1 MDMLFTFVG
10 NRDPFVEGGEEYG
23 PVLAHLASTGYVRVY
38 IIYTGPEYLERA
50 RSVEE
55 IAKRETDNR
64 SFKFIDLALD
74 SPVDYEEIYSK
85 LRRAVKKIGES
96 SDVARAERTVLLDP
110 GTPQMQTSWF
120 LLVKSGEFSARLAQG
135 VPPRFAGGAYKVRT
149 INLDSSVLPTITT
162 AAPASRRGPD
172 ILFQSEKPSWAERA
186 DEEGPYISFSQTR
199 MIGSSPAF
207 TKALE
212 QAERAAPY
220 DTVTVLLRGATG
232 TGKGLFARYTHEQS
246 PRADKPFTQLNCS
259 AMSSTLIE
267 SELFGHRK
275 GAFTGA
281 DADRLGKFRSA
292 DGGTIFLDE
301 IGDLPPEIQ
310 PKLLK
315 VIEEKTLSP
324 VGEDREYTV
333 DVRIIAATNKDLEE
347 EVEAGTFRQDLYE
360 RLKQIVIFLPPLGE
374 RPEDIPKLVNHF
386 LDKWNRTY
394 NETKKLSAATWDRL
408 LEYDW
413 PGNIREVEN
422 VIINLCA
429 SCRDG
434 EIGPE
439 LLNPALRAGA
449 GAGNDSGG
457 FSVGEI
463 TLPESGI
470 DLKAFLHQAERQ
482 FFEKALETAG
492 GNRETAARLL
502 GLNGPAFRKACR
514 ERFGIE

>member
-1 MDMLFTFVG
+1 MNMLFTFVG

-23 PVLAHLASTGYVRVY
+23 PVLAHLASAPYGRVY
-38 IIYTGPEYLERA
+38 LSYTGPEYLERA

-55 IAKRETDNR
+55 IAKGETENR
-64 SFKFIDLALD
+64 NFKFIDLALD
-74 SPVDYEEIYSK
+74 SPVDYEEIYGK

-96 SDVARAERTVLLDP
+96 SDVACAERTVLLDP

-120 LLVKSGEFSARLAQG
+120 LLVKSGEFTARMVQG

-149 INLDSSVLPTITT
+149 VDLNSSILPTIST
-162 AAPASRRGPD
+162 AAPASRGGPN
-172 ILFQSEKPSWAERA
+172 ILFQSEKPSSAER
-186 DEEGPYISFSQTR
+186 EEGPYISFSQTR

-232 TGKGLFARYTHEQS
+232 TGKGLFARYIHEQS
-246 PRADKPFTQLNCS
+246 PRGDKPFTQLNCS
-259 AMSSTLIE
+259 AMSTTLIE

-275 GAFTGA
+275 GSFTGA
-281 DADRLGKFRSA
+281 DTDRLGKFRSA

-315 VIEEKTLSP
+315 VIEEKRLSP
-324 VGEDREYTV
+324 VGEDLEYTV
-333 DVRIIAATNKDLEE
+333 DVRIVAATNKDLDA
-347 EVEAGTFRQDLYE
+347 EVEAGSFRQDLYE
-360 RLKQIVIFLPPLGE
+360 RLKQIVIFLPPLSE

-394 NETKKLSAATWDRL
+394 KEAKKLSAACWERL
-408 LEYDW
+408 LDYHW

-429 SCRDG
+429 SCKDG

-439 LLNPALRAGA
+439 FLNPALRAGA
-449 GAGNDSGG
+449 GGGDGG

-463 TLPESGI
+463 TLPENGI
-470 DLKAFLHQAERQ
+470 DVKAFLHQAERQ

-492 GNRETAARLL
+492 GNKETAARLL